1 MKIGIL
7 GTGTVARTIGAR
19 LIALG
24 HEVKIGS
31 RKLGNENASA
41 FVERAGR
48 AASAGT
54 FADAAAFGEIVF
66 LAVAGNAALD
76 VVGGE
81 VGANL
86 VGKILI
92 DVTNPLDFSHGMPPV
107 LIPALSNTT
116 SLGEE
121 LQKALPRT
129 RVVKSLNTMNADVMV
144 DPGLIEGRHD
154 VFVCGEDAGAK
165 AEVVRL
171 LQSFGWHNA
180 IDLGG
185 ISAARGTEAVLP
197 LWLRLWGALGHPRFN
212 FHVAGA

>member
-41 FVERAGR
+41 FVEKAGHG
-48 AASAGT
+48 ASAGT

-76 VVGGE
+76 VVGGA

-92 DVTNPLDFSHGMPPV
+92 DVTNPLDFSHGVPPV
-107 LIPALSNTT
+107 LIPSLANTT

-121 LQKALPRT
+121 LQKALPGA

-171 LQSFGWHNA
+171 LQSFGWHKP

>member
-41 FVERAGR
+41 FVEKASHG
-48 AASAGT
+48 ASAGT

-76 VVGGE
+76 VVGGAI
-81 VGANL
+81 GANL

-171 LQSFGWHNA
+171 LQSFGWHKP